1 MKKVLAISLALIL
14 VLAFSVTSFA
24 LKSPGGTVYSEVIIN
39 RTNSGASSTTAER
52 VTVKDGD
59 SIEIVPVENDNLDF
73 EGWKIYT
80 PDMKAAKEGK
90 DYEITSVT
98 KKDGTPAAK
107 GTDYTV
113 KDGEIYSVNGEYIS
127 INVKPLSDTLYV
139 SEAYKGVK
147 VEFNPP
153 KGTVNSPVTGE
164 NNMALVIALGVAM
177 LLSGVMAVVSV
188 KRVRG

>member
-1 MKKVLAISLALIL
+1 MKKILAISLALIL

-24 LKSPGGTVYSEVIIN
+24 LKSPGGTAYSEVIIN
-39 RTNSGASSTTAER
+39 RTNTGASSTTAER

-59 SIEIVPVENDNLDF
+59 SLGIVPGESNNLDF

-90 DYEITSVT
+90 DYEIISVK
-98 KKDGTPAAK
+98 KKDGTPAVK

-113 KDGEIYSVNGEYIS
+113 KDGEIYSVNGEYIT
-127 INVKPLSDTLYV
+127 IDVKPLTDTLYV
-139 SEAYKGVK
+139 SEVFKGVK
-147 VEFNPP
+147 IEFNPP